1 MAKNKK
7 KNKNKGRDKPQV
19 NEIRF
24 PHNTLVSVVLITE
37 TSDDDATYSVVK
49 NVIEEQTH
57 KNVDLIISSF
67 RDQEECSDIMDKC
80 SKLHLDIRWVF
91 QEPNNNFIKDL
102 TDLAEGEV
110 VFYKTTNNCLWYPR
124 HIEVH
129 LDTYNKDS
137 GYGFALSRLEE
148 RDIDKAESPFSIL
161 SWRIDNVPEINDII
175 LDEISH
181 VGHVDTDWSV
191 CLKNDNGAPLFY
203 PGLVLKQWI
212 SESRMR
218 GGMPDEITI
227 IYWKS
232 ANGESSEAEKSK
244 EEFYKQVG
252 TPERQEISEDVIET
266 DDGIEIVRNVPTI
279 VGNRWH
285 DEYCKQMRTII
296 DQVVVDSIAI
306 KRTMGMGDLILT
318 EPIIKKL
325 REKYPTAPIKLYT
338 AKDDIVKYFKN
349 KPDTIDIIEE
359 QSVVKDI
366 LCDVDE
372 TYKIDLDLSY
382 ESREGSLFVDAY
394 AEVADVNFDNEVDKH
409 PQLVCDE
416 EPLIKSKYVVV
427 CGDGS
432 GWPGKTWPIERY
444 AEVIKH
450 IKDKGYEVYETGA
463 EATEETDSTYHKCP
477 MDQMINLIANCEFYV
492 GADNGPM
499 HIARGF
505 NKPCVAI
512 NGAASTYLSNPNR
525 ENIFYVENRTSKGF
539 GCKHE
544 QFFNL
549 TEAGLTFVPYCE
561 DDPSSGLDDISAEV
575 VCEAVDKLLSTYNG
589 LPYALN
595 VCGSLVTRDV
605 LPGFAYYKDETGSL
619 WRENPSYHP
628 DQRLNISQVYDP
640 EKEKIWTNNFA
651 PLVKSL
657 EDSGV
662 DKDAKILDVGCNM
675 GILMAGLM
683 DNDYTNVSGCDIN
696 RMSVIH
702 GQETFKHISDNIFIK
717 DFTSDTIEEEKV
729 YDVIILSDVV
739 NYVGDVG
746 KLIRNAFKSLK
757 DDGRLYVN
765 SMVIDSEEISYNPR
779 MHELIG
785 HGEHTVLLT
794 SDGLRKQ
801 LKENGFNN
809 IEPYGKWKQEQK
821 SEMVFWCC
829 QGS

>member
-1 MAKNKK
+1 M
-7 KNKNKGRDKPQV
+7 
-19 NEIRF
+19 
-24 PHNTLVSVVLITE
+24 
-37 TSDDDATYSVVK
+37 
-49 NVIEEQTH
+49 
-57 KNVDLIISSF
+57 
-67 RDQEECSDIMDKC
+67 
-80 SKLHLDIRWVF
+80 
-91 QEPNNNFIKDL
+91 
-102 TDLAEGEV
+102 
-110 VFYKTTNNCLWYPR
+110 
-124 HIEVH
+124 
-129 LDTYNKDS
+129 
-137 GYGFALSRLEE
+137 
-148 RDIDKAESPFSIL
+148 
-161 SWRIDNVPEINDII
+161 
-175 LDEISH
+175 
-181 VGHVDTDWSV
+181 
-191 CLKNDNGAPLFY
+191 
-203 PGLVLKQWI
+203 
-212 SESRMR
+212 
-218 GGMPDEITI
+218 
-227 IYWKS
+227 
-232 ANGESSEAEKSK
+232 
-244 EEFYKQVG
+244 
-252 TPERQEISEDVIET
+252 
-266 DDGIEIVRNVPTI
+266 
-279 VGNRWH
+279 
-285 DEYCKQMRTII
+285 
-296 DQVVVDSIAI
+296 
-306 KRTMGMGDLILT
+306 
-318 EPIIKKL
+318 
-325 REKYPTAPIKLYT
+325 
-338 AKDDIVKYFKN
+338 
-349 KPDTIDIIEE
+349 
-359 QSVVKDI
+359 
-366 LCDVDE
+366 
-372 TYKIDLDLSY
+372 
-382 ESREGSLFVDAY
+382 
-394 AEVADVNFDNEVDKH
+394 
-409 PQLVCDE
+409 
-416 EPLIKSKYVVV
+416 
-427 CGDGS
+427 
-432 GWPGKTWPIERY
+432 
-444 AEVIKH
+444 
-450 IKDKGYEVYETGA
+450 
-463 EATEETDSTYHKCP
+463 
-477 MDQMINLIANCEFYV
+477 
-492 GADNGPM
+492 
-499 HIARGF
+499 
-505 NKPCVAI
+505 
-512 NGAASTYLSNPNR
+512 
-525 ENIFYVENRTSKGF
+525 
-539 GCKHE
+539 
-544 QFFNL
+544 
-549 TEAGLTFVPYCE
+549 TFVPYCE

-651 PLVKSL
+651 PLVRSL

-779 MHELIG
+779 MHDLIG